1 MNADEKQ
8 KQTDSANLAIVLQL
22 FQEYRSER
30 EKMRR
35 DLDAAHNSLRKMRK
49 DRFGWKAWLKATA
62 TLVFVELAKV
72 FGPWL
77 LAHIR

>member
-1 MNADEKQ
+1 
-8 KQTDSANLAIVLQL
+8 
-22 FQEYRSER
+22 
-30 EKMRR
+30 MRR